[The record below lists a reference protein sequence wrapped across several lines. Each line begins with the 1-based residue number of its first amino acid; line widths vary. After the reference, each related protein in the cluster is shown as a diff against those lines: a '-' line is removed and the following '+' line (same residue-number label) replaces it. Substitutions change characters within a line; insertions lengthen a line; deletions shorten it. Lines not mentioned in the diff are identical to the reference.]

1 MSNNDKAQM
10 NLYII
15 NEVLS
20 DYTSGMVVIAAESKE
35 QCREFFIAE
44 FTEYHAEEFDNWSKF
59 TVIEG
64 VNYAAGVVDYVYGGG
79 WFLPHCQLK
88 LLTSKVS

>member
-1 MSNNDKAQM
+1 M

-15 NEVLS
+15 KEILV

-35 QCREFFIAE
+35 QLRQLFLEKFGNYSAE
-44 FTEYHAEEFDNWSKF
+44 DFDSEYTKF

-64 VNYAAGVVDYVYGGG
+64 VNHPAGIVDYVYGG
-79 WFLPHCQLK
+79 
-88 LLTSKVS
+88 S

>member
-1 MSNNDKAQM
+1 MNTTETKKM

-20 DYTSGMVVIAAESKE
+20 DYTSGMAVIAAESKE
-35 QCREFFIAE
+35 QCREFFIKE
-44 FTEYHAEEFDNWSKF
+44 FGEYYAEEFDNCAEF

-64 VNYAAGVVDYVYGGG
+64 VNHVAGVVNYVYGGG
-79 WFLPHCQLK
+79 
-88 LLTSKVS
+88 

>member
-1 MSNNDKAQM
+1 MCHIKSMKNEATM

-20 DYTSGMVVIAAESKE
+20 DYTSGMAVIAAPNKDR
-35 QCREFFIAE
+35 CREIFIKE
-44 FTEYHAEEFDNWSKF
+44 FTEYYAKGFDKYAEF

-64 VNYAAGVVDYVYGGG
+64 VNHPEGVVDYVYGGG
-79 WFLPHCQLK
+79 
-88 LLTSKVS
+88 

>member
-1 MSNNDKAQM
+1 M

-15 NEVLS
+15 NNVLF

-35 QCREFFIAE
+35 QCREFFIKE
-44 FTEYHAEEFDNWSKF
+44 FSDYHAEEFDKYAKF

-64 VNYAAGVVDYVYGGG
+64 ANHAAGIVDYVYGGG
-79 WFLPHCQLK
+79 
-88 LLTSKVS
+88 

>member
-1 MSNNDKAQM
+1 MSNNKAQM

-35 QCREFFIAE
+35 QCRELFINE
-44 FTEYHAEEFDNWSKF
+44 FGEYYADGFDKYGEF
-59 TVIEG
+59 TVIEN
-64 VNYAAGVVDYVYGGG
+64 VQHSAGVVDYVYGGG
-79 WFLPHCQLK
+79 
-88 LLTSKVS
+88 

>member
-1 MSNNDKAQM
+1 M

-15 NEVLS
+15 NDILA

-35 QCREFFIAE
+35 QCRELFIE
-44 FTEYHAEEFDNWSKF
+44 KFPWHDVDYDSDLTKF

-64 VNYAAGVVDYVYGGG
+64 VNHPAGIVDYVCGGG
-79 WFLPHCQLK
+79 
-88 LLTSKVS
+88 

>member
-1 MSNNDKAQM
+1 M

-20 DYTSGMVVIAAESKE
+20 DYTSGMAVIAAESKE
-35 QCREFFIAE
+35 HCRELFI
-44 FTEYHAEEFDNWSKF
+44 EEFGEYYADCFDKDAKF

-64 VNYAAGVVDYVYGGG
+64 VNHVAGVVDYVYGGG
-79 WFLPHCQLK
+79 
-88 LLTSKVS
+88 

>member
-1 MSNNDKAQM
+1 M

-15 NEVLS
+15 NDILE

-35 QCREFFIAE
+35 QCRELFIQE
-44 FTEYHAEEFDNWSKF
+44 FEFHAKDYDSELTKF

-64 VNYAAGVVDYVYGGG
+64 VNHPAGIVDYVYGGG
-79 WFLPHCQLK
+79 
-88 LLTSKVS
+88 

>member
-1 MSNNDKAQM
+1 M

-15 NEVLS
+15 NDILS

-35 QCREFFIAE
+35 HCRELFL
-44 FTEYHAEEFDNWSKF
+44 EEFPGHGGDYGFDSELTKF

-64 VNYAAGVVDYVYGGG
+64 VNHPAGIVDFVYGGG
-79 WFLPHCQLK
+79 
-88 LLTSKVS
+88 

>member
-1 MSNNDKAQM
+1 M

-20 DYTSGMVVIAAESKE
+20 DYTSGMAVIAAESKE
-35 QCREFFIAE
+35 QCREFFIKE
-44 FTEYHAEEFDNWSKF
+44 FTDYHAEEFDKYAEF

-64 VNYAAGVVDYVYGGG
+64 VNHAAGVVNYVYGGG
-79 WFLPHCQLK
+79 
-88 LLTSKVS
+88 

>member
-1 MSNNDKAQM
+1 M

-20 DYTSGMVVIAAESKE
+20 DYTSGMAVIAAESKVHA
-35 QCREFFIAE
+35 RELFIAE
-44 FTEYHAEEFDNWSKF
+44 FTEYHAEEFDKYAEF

-64 VNYAAGVVDYVYGGG
+64 VNHAAGVVQYVYGGG
-79 WFLPHCQLK
+79 
-88 LLTSKVS
+88 